1 MRHLTYRGRAA
12 LNITALVVLSGFVG
26 CSDLKNNLL
35 EAPDPDIIDPSSVQ
49 SANGANSV
57 RMGALARL
65 RLATGGSGSAGTEGT
80 WLLGG
85 LLADEWSTSSTF
97 VQNDEADERQ
107 ISLSNSSVDGSLRA
121 TYRVILS
128 ANQAIGL
135 LKKYRPTPASDIA
148 EMYFS
153 RGFAQLQLASDFCN
167 GIPLSDA
174 SGSSVVLG
182 SPQPVADVFT
192 IAIASLDSAIS
203 LATGTDA
210 ASILINR
217 AAKVAKARA
226 QLGLNKVAEA
236 AATVAGI
243 PTTGFQYDATSSLTG
258 GFNGLWNQG
267 ASQRRYT
274 VGDSL
279 EGNAHNLLVKNALPF
294 FSAKDPRLP
303 VSYTISANG
312 KDTTKSQDGLTFSR
326 TTSMWG
332 QTSTVTL
339 ANGIDA
345 RLIEAEA
352 ALKAGQPAQMLS
364 ILNALRATTIVFT
377 APSPTASGTHAGL
390 TYNANALPPLADP
403 GTDDARLM
411 LLFREKAFWTFG
423 RGERLGDLRRL
434 IRFYGKTADQVFPT
448 GQHYRGATYGADVN
462 LPITTGEKNGN
473 PNFSQCL
480 DRKA

>member
-1 MRHLTYRGRAA
+1 MRHFLTPSRAA
-12 LNITALVVLSGFVG
+12 FRVTALVVLSGFVG
-26 CSDLKNNLL
+26 CSDLKDNLL
-35 EAPDPDIIDPSSVQ
+35 EAPDPDIIDPSAVQ

-57 RMGALARL
+57 RIGALSRL
-65 RLATGGSGSAGTEGT
+65 RLAAGGSGNAGTEGT

-97 VQNDEADERQ
+97 VQNDETDERQ

-135 LKKYRPTPASDIA
+135 LKKYRPSPASDMA
-148 EMYFS
+148 EMYFA
-153 RGFAQLQLASDFCN
+153 RGFAQMQLASDFCN

-174 SGSSVVLG
+174 SGTDVVLG
-182 SPQPVADVFT
+182 TPLTGADVFNV
-192 IAIASLDSAIS
+192 AIASLDSAIN
-203 LATGTDA
+203 LAAGTDVP
-210 ASILINR
+210 SVLINR
-217 AAKVAKARA
+217 AARVIKARA

-236 AATVAGI
+236 ATTVAGI

-274 VGDSL
+274 VGDSA
-279 EGNAHNLLVKNALPF
+279 EGNAHNLLVKNAIPF
-294 FSAKDPRLP
+294 FSTKDPRLP
-303 VSYTISANG
+303 VTYTITNG
-312 KDTTKSQDGLTFSR
+312 KDTTKSQDGITFSR

-332 QTSTVTL
+332 QTSTATL

-352 ALKAGQPAQMLS
+352 ALKAGDAAGMLS
-364 ILNALRATTIVFT
+364 ILNTLRATTIVFT
-377 APSPTASGTHAGL
+377 APSPNATGTHPGL
-390 TYNANALPPLADP
+390 TYNANALPALTDP
-403 GTDDARLM
+403 GTADGRLM

-423 RGERLGDLRRL
+423 RGQRLGDLRRL